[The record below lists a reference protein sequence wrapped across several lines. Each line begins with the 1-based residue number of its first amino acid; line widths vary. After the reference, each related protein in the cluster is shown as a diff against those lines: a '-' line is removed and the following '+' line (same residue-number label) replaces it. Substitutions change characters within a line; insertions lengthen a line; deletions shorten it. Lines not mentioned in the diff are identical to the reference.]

1 MCCGVGN
8 LEVKHSNHRNLFMST
23 LDAADVNVMKATKT
37 CVAAQRFQYDYL
49 NDDIADDGS
58 IDYSLTN
65 KLPQPL
71 REAIAAGRKILVL
84 INPPYAEAMKA
95 DNIAEI
101 EDKSEKK
108 GVASTRRGL
117 AWTRKAMPRANCSLS
132 S

>member
-1 MCCGVGN
+1 
-8 LEVKHSNHRNLFMST
+8 MST

-101 EDKSEKK
+101 EDKSERKAWPAR
-108 GVASTRRGL
+108 ASRP